1 MPLNPNR
8 HIIIVGA
15 GPLISRSLSHY
26 LARQNWRIVLIS
38 RTEQKLQTYAAET
51 AKLYPSAPP
60 VLTRTADAS
69 DPSSLLSALDW
80 AASQLGGK
88 VDVLCYNAAIVGPTD
103 LMTLTPEVLT
113 ADFKITTVGL
123 LVAGQWFPKHA
134 NKDHIPVGEY
144 PLLLVA
150 GSELNKNPVPSYS
163 SLSVAKAASQNLTDQ
178 FSQVLT
184 SEHSILV
191 GQPLVVQPIIPN
203 QEGGWIN
210 KSDPEV
216 IVKEVFQPFFEA
228 REATG
233 VNGEGIKGWIR
244 DRVW

>member
-1 MPLNPNR
+1 MSLNPNR

-15 GPLISRSLSHY
+15 GPFISRSLTHY
-26 LARQNWRIVLIS
+26 LASQNWRIVLIS
-38 RTEQKLQTYAAET
+38 RTEQKLQAYAAET

-60 VLTRTADAS
+60 VLTREADAS
-69 DPSSLLSALDW
+69 EPSSLLSALDW
-80 AASQLGGK
+80 AASQLGSK
-88 VDVLCYNAAIVGPTD
+88 VDVLCYNAAIVGAMD
-103 LMTLTPEVLT
+103 LMTLSPEVLT
-113 ADFKITTVGL
+113 AEFKIAAVGL

-134 NKDHIPVGEY
+134 NKDHIPTGEY
-144 PLLLVA
+144 PLLLVT
-150 GSELNKNPVPSYS
+150 GGVLDKNPMSTYS
-163 SLSVAKAASQNLTDQ
+163 SISATKSASQNLAAQ

-203 QEGGWIN
+203 QEGGWLT
-210 KSDPEV
+210 KSEPEV

-228 REATG
+228 REAIG
-233 VNGEGIKGWIR
+233 VDGEGIKGWIR